1 MLLGMGF
8 CEFADESS
16 CQAAIDSLNGH
27 DYNGRQLRVD
37 HAKRD

>member
-1 MLLGMGF
+1 MLVGMGF

-16 CQAAIDSLNGH
+16 CQAAIDGLNGH
-27 DYNGRQLRVD
+27 DFNGRQLRVD